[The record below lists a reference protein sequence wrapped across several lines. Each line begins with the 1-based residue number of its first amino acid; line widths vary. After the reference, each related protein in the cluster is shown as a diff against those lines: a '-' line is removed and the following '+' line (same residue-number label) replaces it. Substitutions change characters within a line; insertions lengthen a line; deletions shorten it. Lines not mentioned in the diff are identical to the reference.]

1 VNAATTVPDQVD
13 GTRLRD
19 DCVALVS
26 IPSPTGDTLAVA
38 EHYGS
43 MLTEAGMD
51 VILDRHFPKT
61 PIVIGRLA
69 GDRPGPTIVLNG
81 HLDTVPI
88 AHAPARVESERVY
101 GRGSADMKG
110 AMACALEV
118 VRTLVG
124 AGRHFPGEL
133 VVVGIGLHEAPDG
146 RGEDLAYLLRQ
157 GDLKADAAIVMEL
170 GGRDLPLRHM
180 GSATF
185 EVTISRPGMPTH
197 ELYTAAGTPHPIV
210 AAARVIEAMA
220 DRTRE
225 FEAVEYELV
234 GRESYFTGEVHGGD
248 FYNRFP
254 TTCRIVG
261 TRRWAPHH
269 SFETVRTE
277 FQELVD
283 TVAVA
288 SGCQIDL
295 DLRPIRGSYQIDA
308 QHPLVA
314 ALQAACDEV
323 TGSELPIIGLKI
335 VADAAIWMSEGGV
348 PAIYHG
354 PVGDGAHADVEYV
367 SIAELERATRVYLAT
382 LRNLWK
388 RFRRRCGME

>member
-1 VNAATTVPDQVD
+1 LPEPVD
-13 GTRLRD
+13 GIRLRD
-19 DCVALVS
+19 DCLALVS
-26 IPSPTGDTLAVA
+26 IASPTGDTRAVA
-38 EHYGS
+38 EHYGA

-51 VILDRHFPKT
+51 VELDRHFPET

-88 AHAPARVESERVY
+88 PHAPAHVESERIY

-118 VRTLVG
+118 VRMLARTG
-124 AGRHFPGEL
+124 KHFPGEL
-133 VVVGIGLHEAPDG
+133 IVVGIGLHEAPDG
-146 RGEDLAYLLRQ
+146 RGEDLTYLLRQ

-210 AAARVIEAMA
+210 AAASVIGAMA
-220 DRTRE
+220 QRTRD

-269 SFETVRTE
+269 SFDAVLTE
-277 FQELVD
+277 FQELID
-283 TVAVA
+283 AVAVE
-288 SGCQIDL
+288 SRCQIDL

-308 QHPLVA
+308 HHPLVA
-314 ALQAACDEV
+314 ALQSACVEV
-323 TGSELPIIGLKI
+323 TGSALPIVGLKI
-335 VADAAIWMSEGGV
+335 VADAAIWMSEGDV

-367 SIAELERATRVYLAT
+367 PIAELERATRVYLAT
-382 LRNLWK
+382 LRHLWQH
-388 RFRRRCGME
+388 